1 MLTRTELLELI
12 ANGENSG
19 VEFKRDDL
27 RPEDLAK
34 EIAALANFQGG
45 HILLG
50 VEDDGTVSGIRRN
63 DLERWVMDTVFGR
76 KVHPLILPFYQE
88 IQVDERHRVAVVSI
102 TQGTAKPYVVR
113 HNKREDVY
121 VRVGSTSQL
130 ATREQ
135 QARLFALGGMLH
147 AELLP
152 VSGSGL
158 RDLSRERLEDYLTV
172 IVGERESPASERAWI
187 ERLCGLG
194 FMIEHPVGPL
204 ACTIAGLALFG
215 YKPRRLLR
223 QAGVRWMAFEGS
235 EKTYRALDDRV
246 VDGPLVDLWQE
257 ISGGGRTI
265 VEKGLI
271 ELLLNFMTPF
281 VSEDGENLVEGS
293 MRRERSW
300 RYPPEALREAV
311 VNALAH
317 RDWSRYEEVEIV
329 SYADRLEVLSPG
341 ALQNSMTVEK
351 MIAGQR
357 STRNSLIVDVLRDYG
372 YVDARGMGVRNKII
386 PLMRAGNGVDPKFE
400 PTEDYLRLT
409 LRRGADERG

>member
-1 MLTRTELLELI
+1 MTRTELLELI
-12 ANGENSG
+12 ANGANSG
-19 VEFKRDDL
+19 VEFMRDDL
-27 RPEDLAK
+27 RAESLAK
-34 EIAALANFQGG
+34 KITALANSRGG

-50 VEDDGTVSGIRRN
+50 VENDGTVSGIRRDN
-63 DLERWVMDTVFGR
+63 LEHWVMDAVFGR
-76 KVHPLILPFYQE
+76 KVYPPILPFYAE
-88 IQVDERHRVAVVSI
+88 IPVDERRSVAVI
-102 TQGTAKPYVVR
+102 DIGEGANKPYAVR
-113 HNKREDVY
+113 RGGREDIY

-135 QARLFALGGMLH
+135 QVRLFALGGLPR
-147 AELLP
+147 AESLP
-152 VSGSGL
+152 APGSGL

-172 IVGERESPASERAWI
+172 IVGEREAPASERAWI

-194 FMIEHPVGPL
+194 FMVERSDGPP

-215 YKPRRLLR
+215 YRPRRLLR

-246 VDGPLVDLWQE
+246 VDGPLVALWQG

-281 VSEDGENLVEGS
+281 VSEDGENLVEGA

-317 RDWSRYEEVEIV
+317 RDWTRYEEVEIV

-351 MIAGQR
+351 MVAGQR

-372 YVDARGMGVRNKII
+372 YVDARGMGVRKKII
-386 PLMRAGNGVDPKFE
+386 PLMRTGNGVDPKFE
-400 PTEDYLRLT
+400 ATENYLRLT
-409 LRRGADERG
+409 LRRGARAES